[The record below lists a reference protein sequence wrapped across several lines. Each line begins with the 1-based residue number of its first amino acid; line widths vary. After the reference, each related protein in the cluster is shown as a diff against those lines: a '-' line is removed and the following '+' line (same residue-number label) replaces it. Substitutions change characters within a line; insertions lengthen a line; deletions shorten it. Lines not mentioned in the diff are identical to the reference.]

1 MLSYT
6 VAQRAREIALRMA
19 LGASPSRI
27 LRLVLVQGV
36 AATVSGVTLG
46 LTAAVLAAQSLR
58 SLVYGI
64 SLHDPVSF
72 IAAPLALAALMLA
85 ASVAPALRAVRIN
98 PVSTLRG

>member
-36 AATVSGVTLG
+36 TATGSGVTLG
-46 LTAAVLAAQSLR
+46 LAAACWRRKSLR

-72 IAAPLALAALMLA
+72 VAAPIALAALMLA